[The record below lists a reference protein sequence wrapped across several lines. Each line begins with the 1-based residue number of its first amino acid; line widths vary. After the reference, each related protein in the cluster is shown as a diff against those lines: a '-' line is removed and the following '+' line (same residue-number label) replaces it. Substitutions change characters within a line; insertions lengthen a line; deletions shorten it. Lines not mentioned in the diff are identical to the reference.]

1 MASLNILNRGSQILV
16 NDTALNSVW
25 LDITNAVNN
34 ATFIPSELIPLV
46 WFSVISVTVYVFF
59 RVFSSTLK
67 EKFRQTNLSRKK
79 AEGSVHTD
87 SQIDDLINNAPRI
100 LNEINKTI
108 AEQKAQGVS
117 DEQMKGIYQK
127 KQMLEL
133 VTNNAEVINIIGK
146 PIIKKLLGFVK
157 SI

>member
-1 MASLNILNRGSQILV
+1 MV
-16 NDTALNSVW
+16 NE
-25 LDITNAVNN
+25 
-34 ATFIPSELIPLV
+34 FIPPEIIPLV
-46 WFSVISVTVYVFF
+46 WFSCISVTIYVFF

-67 EKFRQTNLSRKK
+67 EKFKQTNLSRKK
-79 AEGSVHTD
+79 EQGSVHTD

-146 PIIKKLLGFVK
+146 PIIKKLLGLVK
-157 SI
+157 SL

>member
-1 MASLNILNRGSQILV
+1 MV
-16 NDTALNSVW
+16 NE
-25 LDITNAVNN
+25 
-34 ATFIPSELIPLV
+34 FIPPEIIPLV
-46 WFSVISVTVYVFF
+46 WFRCIAVTVYVFF

-67 EKFRQTNLSRKK
+67 EKFRQTNLTRKK
-79 AEGSVHTD
+79 AEGSGHTD
-87 SQIDDLINNAPRI
+87 GQIDDLINNAPRI

-146 PIIKKLLGFVK
+146 PIIKKLLSFVK
-157 SI
+157 GI

>member
-1 MASLNILNRGSQILV
+1 MV
-16 NDTALNSVW
+16 
-25 LDITNAVNN
+25 
-34 ATFIPSELIPLV
+34 SELIPPEIIPLV
-46 WFSVISVTVYVFF
+46 WFSCIAVTVYVFF

-67 EKFRQTNLSRKK
+67 EKFKQTNLNRKK
-79 AEGSVHTD
+79 EQGSIHTD

-146 PIIKKLLGFVK
+146 PIIKKLLGLVK
-157 SI
+157 SL

>member
-1 MASLNILNRGSQILV
+1 MASEL
-16 NDTALNSVW
+16 
-25 LDITNAVNN
+25 
-34 ATFIPSELIPLV
+34 IPPEIIPLV
-46 WFSVISVTVYVFF
+46 WFSCIAVTVYVFF

-79 AEGSVHTD
+79 EQGSIHTD

-108 AEQKAQGVS
+108 AEQKEQGVS

-146 PIIKKLLGFVK
+146 PIIKKLLGLVK
-157 SI
+157 SL

>member
-1 MASLNILNRGSQILV
+1 MV
-16 NDTALNSVW
+16 
-25 LDITNAVNN
+25 
-34 ATFIPSELIPLV
+34 SELIPPEIIPLV
-46 WFSVISVTVYVFF
+46 WFSCIAVTVYVFF

-79 AEGSVHTD
+79 EQGSVHTD

-108 AEQKAQGVS
+108 AEQKEQGVS
-117 DEQMKGIYQK
+117 DEQMKGIFQK

-146 PIIKKLLGFVK
+146 PIIKKLLSFVK
-157 SI
+157 GI

>member
-1 MASLNILNRGSQILV
+1 ML
-16 NDTALNSVW
+16 TACISTRKAEFRRSVR
-25 LDITNAVNN
+25 VHKMVSE
-34 ATFIPSELIPLV
+34 FIPPEIIPLV
-46 WFSVISVTVYVFF
+46 WFSCIAVTVYVFF

-79 AEGSVHTD
+79 EQGSVHTD

-146 PIIKKLLGFVK
+146 PIIKKLLGLVK
-157 SI
+157 SL

>member
-1 MASLNILNRGSQILV
+1 MV
-16 NDTALNSVW
+16 NE
-25 LDITNAVNN
+25 
-34 ATFIPSELIPLV
+34 FIPPEIIPLV
-46 WFSVISVTVYVFF
+46 WFSCIAVTVYVFF

-67 EKFRQTNLSRKK
+67 EKFRQTNLTRKK
-79 AEGSVHTD
+79 AEGSGHTD
-87 SQIDDLINNAPRI
+87 GQIDDLINNAPRI

-146 PIIKKLLGFVK
+146 PIIKKLLSFVK
-157 SI
+157 GI

>member
-1 MASLNILNRGSQILV
+1 MV
-16 NDTALNSVW
+16 NEL
-25 LDITNAVNN
+25 
-34 ATFIPSELIPLV
+34 IPPEIIPLV
-46 WFSVISVTVYVFF
+46 WFSCLAVTVYVFF

-67 EKFRQTNLSRKK
+67 EKFKQTNLSRKK
-79 AEGSVHTD
+79 AEGSIHTD

-108 AEQKAQGVS
+108 AEQKSAGVS

-146 PIIKKLLGFVK
+146 PIIKKLLSFVK
-157 SI
+157 GI

>member
-1 MASLNILNRGSQILV
+1 MV
-16 NDTALNSVW
+16 N
-25 LDITNAVNN
+25 
-34 ATFIPSELIPLV
+34 ELIPPEIIPLI
-46 WFSVISVTVYVFF
+46 WFSCIAVTVYVFF

-67 EKFRQTNLSRKK
+67 EKFKQTNLSRKK
-79 AEGSVHTD
+79 AESSGHTD
-87 SQIDDLINNAPRI
+87 GQIDDLINNAPRI

-117 DEQMKGIYQK
+117 DEQMKGIFQK

-157 SI
+157 AI

>member
-1 MASLNILNRGSQILV
+1 MV
-16 NDTALNSVW
+16 NEL
-25 LDITNAVNN
+25 
-34 ATFIPSELIPLV
+34 IPPEIIPLV
-46 WFSVISVTVYVFF
+46 WFSCIAVTVYVFF

-67 EKFRQTNLSRKK
+67 EKFKQTNLSRKK

-117 DEQMKGIYQK
+117 NEQMKGIYQK
-127 KQMLEL
+127 KRMLEL

-157 SI
+157 AI

>member
-1 MASLNILNRGSQILV
+1 MV
-16 NDTALNSVW
+16 
-25 LDITNAVNN
+25 
-34 ATFIPSELIPLV
+34 SELLPPEIIPLV
-46 WFSVISVTVYVFF
+46 WFSCISVTIYVFF

-67 EKFRQTNLSRKK
+67 EKFKQTNLSRKK
-79 AEGSVHTD
+79 AENSGHTD

>member
-1 MASLNILNRGSQILV
+1 MV
-16 NDTALNSVW
+16 NE
-25 LDITNAVNN
+25 
-34 ATFIPSELIPLV
+34 FIPPEIIPLV
-46 WFSVISVTVYVFF
+46 WFSCISVTIYVFF

-79 AEGSVHTD
+79 EQGTIHTD

-146 PIIKKLLGFVK
+146 PIIKKLLGLVK
-157 SI
+157 NI

>member
-1 MASLNILNRGSQILV
+1 LV
-16 NDTALNSVW
+16 
-25 LDITNAVNN
+25 
-34 ATFIPSELIPLV
+34 SELIPPEIIPLV
-46 WFSVISVTVYVFF
+46 WFSCIAVTVYVFF

-67 EKFRQTNLSRKK
+67 EKFRQTNLTRKK
-79 AEGSVHTD
+79 AESSGHTD
-87 SQIDDLINNAPRI
+87 GQIDDLINNAPRI

-108 AEQKAQGVS
+108 AEQKSAGVS

-146 PIIKKLLGFVK
+146 PIIKKLLSFVK
-157 SI
+157 AI

>member
-1 MASLNILNRGSQILV
+1 MVSE
-16 NDTALNSVW
+16 
-25 LDITNAVNN
+25 
-34 ATFIPSELIPLV
+34 FIPPEIIPLV
-46 WFSVISVTVYVFF
+46 WFSCIAVTVYVFF

-67 EKFRQTNLSRKK
+67 EKFKQTNLSRKK
-79 AEGSVHTD
+79 AEGSIHTD

-108 AEQKAQGVS
+108 AEQKSAGVS

>member
-1 MASLNILNRGSQILV
+1 LV
-16 NDTALNSVW
+16 
-25 LDITNAVNN
+25 
-34 ATFIPSELIPLV
+34 SELIPPEIIPLV
-46 WFSVISVTVYVFF
+46 WFSAIAVTVYVFF

-67 EKFRQTNLSRKK
+67 EKFKQTNLSRKK
-79 AEGSVHTD
+79 EQGSVHTD

-108 AEQKAQGVS
+108 AEQKEQGVS

-146 PIIKKLLGFVK
+146 PIIKKLLGLVK
-157 SI
+157 SL